1 MRRERGFTLIELLMA
16 LVMTTLVAG
25 SLYKLL
31 LSNQRVYRHQTERVE
46 LQGNVRSAVAMLP
59 SELLE
64 LNAGDTVDSDVI
76 TLGDTLISYK
86 AMRSLFFICQPPVSA
101 GATGS
106 VTLWR
111 NPSYGLRGID
121 ESRDSVVI
129 FAEADPSTRTDNF
142 WVHANVS
149 GTVALGTACPMGA
162 PSMTVTLDNVYPV
175 GGLGAVE
182 QGAPVRSFE
191 LVQLFTYPDVNGD
204 SWLGAR
210 TFSKSGGWGVVQPV
224 LGPVAS
230 GGLQF
235 AYFDDT
241 GAATTTPG
249 EVARVGIQV
258 IGRTRDPVHAS
269 GMIQYVVDTLTTQAA
284 LRNNPR

>member
-1 MRRERGFTLIELLMA
+1 MRQRGFTVTELLMA
-16 LVMTTLVAG
+16 LAMTGLVAG

-86 AMRSLFFICQPPVSA
+86 AMRTLFFICQPPVN
-101 GATGS
+101 GGPVGS

-121 ESRDSVVI
+121 EARDSVLI
-129 FAEADPSTRTDNF
+129 FAEANPSTRADNF
-142 WVHANVS
+142 WVHANVTGS
-149 GTVALGTACPMGA
+149 ITLGTACPMGA
-162 PSMTVTLDNVYPV
+162 PSITVILDNVYPA
-175 GGLGAVE
+175 GGLGAV
-182 QGAPVRSFE
+182 QVGSPFRSFE

-204 SWLGAR
+204 SWLGTR
-210 TFSKSGGWGVVQPV
+210 VFTKGSGWGAVQPV
-224 LGPVAS
+224 LGPIAS
-230 GGLQF
+230 KGLQF

-241 GAATTTPG
+241 GAATTSRG

-258 IGRTRDPVHAS
+258 VGRTRDPVHAS
-269 GMIQYVVDTLTTQAA
+269 GTLQYVVDTLTTQVA